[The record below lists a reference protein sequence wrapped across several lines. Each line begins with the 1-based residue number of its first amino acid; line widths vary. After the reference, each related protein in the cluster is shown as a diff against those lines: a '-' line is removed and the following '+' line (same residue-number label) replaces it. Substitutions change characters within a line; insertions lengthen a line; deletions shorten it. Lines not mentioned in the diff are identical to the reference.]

1 MIVVLVIMSKMVITM
16 VMMVIRRRKK
26 VKQPKRSRGRPCDT
40 WSILKEILMAMIQL
54 VVIVIV
60 IVPSEAPFI

>member
-1 MIVVLVIMSKMVITM
+1 MSKMVITM

-26 VKQPKRSRGRPCDT
+26 VKQPKQEVDLVTVANIST
-40 WSILKEILMAMIQL
+40 WSILKEIGMAMF
-54 VVIVIV
+54 VIV